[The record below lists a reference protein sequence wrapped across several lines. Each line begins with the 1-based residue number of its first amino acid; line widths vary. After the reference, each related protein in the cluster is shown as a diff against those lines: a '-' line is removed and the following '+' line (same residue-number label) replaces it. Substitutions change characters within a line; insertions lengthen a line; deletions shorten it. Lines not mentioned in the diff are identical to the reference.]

1 MLRVVPCRCAS
12 LQTQRLRPTGGRK
25 TPGLSEC
32 SLQYCLHSLFLSS
45 GLHMSQFTD
54 KGTPLPSAPLPPG
67 AARPG
72 VSCGVKL
79 LGCPQSE
86 TNPPTQQRRLLPDP
100 RLMAPPEAE
109 RFPAALDPGKKHEKH
124 GCAPRTQR
132 LCTARPGCGSGTPFG
147 SIHLNQG
154 LQRCSCVEIHVM
166 ALHKGLSKS
175 LRQTILK
182 DTFIFM

>member
-1 MLRVVPCRCAS
+1 MLRVVPCGCAS

-109 RFPAALDPGKKHEKH
+109 RFPAALDPSHFQGGQCHFCSRAELWQMLGCHWRQNPHGLCASAESEEKH
-124 GCAPRTQR
+124 SWHSCRPVLSASLGLRRHASVTGQR
-132 LCTARPGCGSGTPFG
+132 LGHG
-147 SIHLNQG
+147 
-154 LQRCSCVEIHVM
+154 
-166 ALHKGLSKS
+166 
-175 LRQTILK
+175 
-182 DTFIFM
+182 